1 MESSGEKQHPGSFN
15 SLKQFNN
22 RLTTNLYY
30 HSTRTTGM
38 ILDPGSREDISVT
51 FEPNGTCT
59 EEQSHANGDMYWD
72 NFLYG
77 TYVINSDEI
86 VIKYTEAASSD
97 GWMVMIGNRSKI
109 DPPSIKTV
117 PIVIEGNNVVKIGS
131 REIKK

>member
-22 RLTTNLYY
+22 RLTTTLYY

-38 ILDPGSREDISVT
+38 ILDPGKREDISVT
-51 FEPNGTCT
+51 FEPNGKCT

-86 VIKYTEAASSD
+86 VITYTEAASSD
-97 GWMVMIGNRSKI
+97 GWMVMIG
-109 DPPSIKTV
+109 
-117 PIVIEGNNVVKIGS
+117 
-131 REIKK
+131 